1 MNFHVNDFEGPL
13 DLLLHLVKQSKMDI
27 YEIKISLIIEQYLE
41 IINKWQN
48 LNVDLA
54 SSYLVMAGSLLLIK
68 SKMLINKNDEDE
80 ETEEVVSEEDLRN
93 KLIAY
98 QMYKDI
104 TEEFKALSLKRNEVY
119 TKERTNINEYAEDPK
134 LVNNGITISDLLE
147 ALKGVKLREQMLK
160 PVETKITKKELSVSK
175 QVEKIRN
182 LLSKQKKLQFADL
195 FEEYTKDFVVVT
207 FLSILNMSKN
217 KEILLTQDNN
227 FGNIVIER
235 RSEV

>member
-1 MNFHVNDFEGPL
+1 
-13 DLLLHLVKQSKMDI
+13 
-27 YEIKISLIIEQYLE
+27 
-41 IINKWQN
+41 
-48 LNVDLA
+48 
-54 SSYLVMAGSLLLIK
+54 
-68 SKMLINKNDEDE
+68 
-80 ETEEVVSEEDLRN
+80 
-93 KLIAY
+93 
-98 QMYKDI
+98 
-104 TEEFKALSLKRNEVY
+104 
-119 TKERTNINEYAEDPK
+119 
-134 LVNNGITISDLLE
+134 
-147 ALKGVKLREQMLK
+147 MLK

-195 FEEYTKDFVVVT
+195 FEEYTKDFVVIT